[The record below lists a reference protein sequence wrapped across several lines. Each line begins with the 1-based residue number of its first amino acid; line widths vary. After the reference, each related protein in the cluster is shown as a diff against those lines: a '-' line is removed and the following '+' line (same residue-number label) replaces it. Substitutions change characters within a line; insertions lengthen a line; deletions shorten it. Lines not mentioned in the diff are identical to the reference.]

1 MSSKVS
7 RREFGQELPMALQPL
22 VRTAYGGQLRMSLQV
37 ELLVMWR
44 VPSDHPVALLPVML
58 VLTLQ

>member
-1 MSSKVS
+1 
-7 RREFGQELPMALQPL
+7 MALQPL

-37 ELLVMWR
+37 ELLVKWR